1 MTDTASSDDDNDSIT
16 YSFDWEPMEAHGPGA
31 PAPPP
36 TAMTPFPQS
45 MWATSRNGPARSP
58 RMTATPMAPPQ
69 ALPPTAL
76 AGTGTIVVDICA
88 NPVLAAPLND
98 AGNDISD
105 SAHTATENGSLSY
118 GTDRCG
124 TDYAALSFD
133 GSSYI
138 TFPDSSDFSFGSGD
152 YSISLWSNATSTTA
166 AIISQWATSL
176 YDGGGGDDSFF
187 LAYLTHRSGTA
198 LYDITN
204 NGTGDIHLTSPPPFP
219 QAHHWAVVTS
229 SGTTTVYLDGVSVS
243 LAMGTV

>member
-1 MTDTASSDDDNDSIT
+1 MISIDPSDPILEATISLLGRYRLIRRRQRQHHQFPTEDGSTWTGSTSTTTHSDDTISAVDVGNLEEWTCTVTPNDGDTNGASASVSLT
-16 YSFDWEPMEAHGPGA
+16 TNCTGWDWNNDG
-31 PAPPP
+31 
-36 TAMTPFPQS
+36 
-45 MWATSRNGPARSP
+45 
-58 RMTATPMAPPQ
+58 
-69 ALPPTAL
+69 
-76 AGTGTIVVDICA
+76 VVDICA

-152 YSISLWSNATSTTA
+152 YSISLWSNATNTTA

-176 YDGGGGDDSFF
+176 YSGGGGDDAFF
-187 LAYLTHRSGTA
+187 LAYLTHQTEPLFMTSPTTA
-198 LYDITN
+198 LETS
-204 NGTGDIHLTSPPPFP
+204 TWTSPPPFP
-219 QAHHWAVVTS
+219 QAGITGRW
-229 SGTTTVYLDGVSVS
+229 
-243 LAMGTV
+243 